1 MRTKFIAGITAAVIT
16 ASGLGLTVAHA
27 TDGERHKERRME
39 HRVEHLTKELKLTP
53 EQQTELKAQ
62 MLSQHDGM
70 KLKHQNRDTVF
81 KQLMQLDPNAAD
93 YQTQLNSIVL
103 EAQEQTKSMILEK
116 ADAQEKLFEILTP
129 EQEKS
134 FIALKAEMGEK
145 MSKRHSEGKRGHHGE
160 KKCH

>member
-16 ASGLGLTVAHA
+16 VSGLGLTVAHA
-27 TDGERHKERRME
+27 TDGEQHKERRME

-53 EQQTELKAQ
+53 KQQTELKAQ
-62 MLSQHDGM
+62 MLSQHEGM
-70 KLKHQNRDTVF
+70 KLKHQNRESVF
-81 KQLMQLDPNAAD
+81 KQLLKLNPNSAD
-93 YQTQLNSIVL
+93 YQTQLNSLVL
-103 EAQEQTKSMILEK
+103 EAQEQTKSMIIEK